1 MEYDHQLLFTCYR
14 VIKYI
19 SMLSSIVIPMT
30 TTFVIANFAKSHSTD
45 EAVEDESDSELKDT
59 MDEQDLSAQFMN
71 GSIK

>member
-1 MEYDHQLLFTCYR
+1 
-14 VIKYI
+14 
-19 SMLSSIVIPMT
+19 MLSSIVIPMT

-59 MDEQDLSAQFMN
+59 MDEQDLSGQFMN